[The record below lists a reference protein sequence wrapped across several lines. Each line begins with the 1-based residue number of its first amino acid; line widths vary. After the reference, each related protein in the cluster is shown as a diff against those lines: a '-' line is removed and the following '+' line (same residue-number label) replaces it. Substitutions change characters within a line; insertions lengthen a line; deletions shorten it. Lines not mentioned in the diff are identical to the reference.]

1 MDWFERLV
9 GFREISYAETRTR
22 LRMAGSTLQSL
33 CNGLEYEIGSFE
45 TPSLA
50 ELRQRA
56 PPKQCPPHE
65 TSIKSIDADVRDL
78 HRSAE
83 CPGSL
88 FMVASQANC
97 LEMVGPDVSPE
108 DGITRYEHDL
118 TQGPACAIAAG
129 AATVFRNF
137 FVPIGSEFGQT
148 RDRQLNLFAD
158 LGPALSRALQQPI
171 DALWLVRNGYLL
183 ASRAGLE
190 LISEHFMQLTE
201 AELDQL
207 RGLVRIGL
215 HWDVQVTDT
224 AKTPPY
230 FVSQAFCS
238 ALPVAYSSHPAALW
252 APIGRLVLD
261 AFYEATLLTGA
272 LNHRRGGSNVVYL
285 TQLGGG
291 AFGNPRVW
299 IDDALHRALALASGY
314 DLDIRIVSRRGG
326 S

>member
-9 GFREISYAETRTR
+9 GFREISYADTRSR
-22 LRMAGSTLQSL
+22 LRINGSTLRSSG
-33 CNGLEYEIGSFE
+33 NEREYEAGTFE

-56 PPKQCPPHE
+56 PLKQCTPCE
-65 TSIKSIDADVRDL
+65 TSIKSIAADVRDL

-83 CPGSL
+83 NSDAL

-137 FVPIGSEFGQT
+137 FVPIGSEIGQT
-148 RDRQLNLFAD
+148 RDRQLNLFVD
-158 LGPALSRALQQPI
+158 LGQALSRDLKQPVA
-171 DALWLVRNGYLL
+171 ALWQVRNGYLL

-190 LISEHFMQLTE
+190 MISAHFMQLTE

-207 RGLVRIGL
+207 RALVRIGL

-224 AKTPPY
+224 TKAPPQY
-230 FVSQAFCS
+230 VSQASCS
-238 ALPVAYSSHPAALW
+238 ALPVAYSSHPTLLW
-252 APIGRLVLD
+252 APLARLVLD
-261 AFYEATLLTGA
+261 AFYEATLLAGV
-272 LNHRRGGSNVVYL
+272 LNHGRGRSNVVYL
-285 TQLGGG
+285 THLGGG

-299 IDDALHRALALASGY
+299 IDDALHRALSLASGY
-314 DLDIRIVSRRGG
+314 DLDLRIVSRRGE